1 MSRREENCWR
11 TAWNIHTQNGTLCL
25 RSFSPPCGQV
35 IYLNTYVLL
44 FGDKLAD
51 KWQWLIKVISKHS
64 QIELGMI
71 KWIGLHWNRS
81 TRLRESLVILAITES
96 KLRYIACVIIS
107 LKLIRWAYFT
117 RSNCLRGCSRKAL
130 CDGVSSPQLCY
141 YITRAAVQVKFLIAI
156 NLAIKIINLS

>member
-1 MSRREENCWR
+1 M
-11 TAWNIHTQNGTLCL
+11 
-25 RSFSPPCGQV
+25 
-35 IYLNTYVLL
+35 NTYVLL

-107 LKLIRWAYFT
+107 LKLIR
-117 RSNCLRGCSRKAL
+117 
-130 CDGVSSPQLCY
+130 
-141 YITRAAVQVKFLIAI
+141 
-156 NLAIKIINLS
+156 